1 MENKTQQDLRN
12 VLQTA
17 ETEWLMG
24 MNHRKTH
31 TSQTPS
37 FRFTLFRAD
46 FSWLFHCT
54 KHLFMLEGMFMLITC
69 SSSCRS
75 CYEWSKKAAA
85 SKQNPQEASMHPLK
99 TCFWLGFYLLLFS
112 RFVFTEMSK
121 TSLTWGPTFCTIIC
135 LPGLK
140 LDNKKVRYQQNSYH
154 WCKAALKRIN
164 LKAPD
169 MKIHDKKK
177 TAQSSLKALS
187 SCPKYQNESKRS

>member
-1 MENKTQQDLRN
+1 MENKTQQDLWN

-37 FRFTLFRAD
+37 FHFTLFRAD

-54 KHLFMLEGMFMLITC
+54 KHLFMLKGMFMLISC

-85 SKQNPQEASMHPLK
+85 SKQKPQEASMHPQK

-121 TSLTWGPTFCTIIC
+121 TSLTRGPAFCTVIC

-140 LDNKKVRYQQNSYH
+140 LDNKKVTIPTKLLS
-154 WCKAALKRIN
+154 LV
-164 LKAPD
+164 
-169 MKIHDKKK
+169 
-177 TAQSSLKALS
+177 QSSSETYQCKGFWHENTWLKNCTKFIKGTEFMS
-187 SCPKYQNESKRS
+187 